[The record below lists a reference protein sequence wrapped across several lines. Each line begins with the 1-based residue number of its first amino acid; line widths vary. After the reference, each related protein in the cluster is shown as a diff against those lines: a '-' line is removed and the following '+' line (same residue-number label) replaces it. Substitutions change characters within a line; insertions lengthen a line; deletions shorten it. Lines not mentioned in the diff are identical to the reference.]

1 VTIRSLTHNSKGDAM
16 TIVREILE
24 TKGKDIWSISPSATV
39 FEALKLMAE
48 KNVGAL
54 VVSDK
59 EKVAGIISERDYA
72 RKIILHGK
80 SSKEALVK
88 DIMSSNVVFVRPDQS
103 VEECMVLMSDKRIRH
118 LPVLENERL
127 IGVISIGDVVK
138 AIIAQHK
145 YHIEQLENYIKG
157 GR

>member
-1 VTIRSLTHNSKGDAM
+1 M